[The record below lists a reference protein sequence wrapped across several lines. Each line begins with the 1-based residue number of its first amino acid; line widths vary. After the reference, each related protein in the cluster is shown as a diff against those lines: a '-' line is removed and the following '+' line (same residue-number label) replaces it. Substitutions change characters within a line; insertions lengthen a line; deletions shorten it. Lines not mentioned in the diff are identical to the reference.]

1 MRALGRIGREAASE
15 PKKVFAVTAIVLAI
29 AMAMAGASVR
39 MEMGMTLYLEEGS
52 QTMKNWE
59 DLKAQ
64 DRGNNV
70 FVVFDTADPS
80 DPELLRAMDTLSGR
94 YGDVDDISQ
103 VHSITDPLKRMN
115 GGELPETRE
124 RARELME
131 KLPEDTVNNFVPNRN
146 LAVVMATYGDG
157 DAEALT
163 RQFRSETE
171 SVALPPG
178 TEVTVTGM
186 PIFED
191 AAFGLMLPEMIL
203 LFSAAFLVIFGALY
217 VLMRSR
223 VEERKYVLLPLVP
236 TMAALM
242 VMMGAMGLLD
252 YNFNAIM
259 MGVMPV
265 ALGLG
270 IEYGIQI
277 QNRYIEE
284 RGSDADPIDAAGIAT
299 STTGKALLFAMM
311 TTAIGFISLLASPVP
326 PTRQFG
332 VTSAVAIVAA
342 MAFSVTLMPAVLATT
357 DRGRGGSDTSGDDGA
372 VERGFHRMA
381 RDVICHRPFAVIA
394 LILVVAAAGAYAYP
408 KVSTT
413 QEMMDYWPQ
422 EMQETKDVEYLTDN
436 VDSPKVLSV
445 LMRDATAAD
454 AERVTRFVDL
464 VERLPE
470 VNYVATDPPLKDYGG
485 GPVTIDL
492 YVEDIEGEPVRT
504 LIDEAHSMG
513 ELAGIINM
521 EITGKP
527 VLNRNV
533 IENVTAGLTPMTI
546 LSFGLALGFLLIAY
560 RSLRRSAA
568 LLGTVVIA
576 VLVIAGAMYL
586 LGVPWNPLTVT
597 MASLTLGI
605 GIDFGIHLFER
616 FEEELEKGHAPFDAS
631 VTSVTRLGRPILGSG
646 VTIIAGFG
654 VLTLSRFPVLSNF
667 GRTIVLSIAISLIAT
682 FTFLPAL
689 LAGAGHHVCRLENEE
704 GGNHNE

>member
-1 MRALGRIGREAASE
+1 MRALERIGRRAASD
-15 PKKVFAVTAIVLAI
+15 PKKVFAVTAVVLVV
-29 AMAMAGASVR
+29 AMAMAAASVR
-39 MEMGMTLYLEEGS
+39 MEMGMTLYLEEDS

-59 DLKAQ
+59 DLKDQ

-80 DPELLRAMDTLSGR
+80 DPQLLRAMDTLAGR
-94 YGDVDDISQ
+94 YQNVDDISQ

-115 GGELPETRE
+115 GGELPDTRD
-124 RARELME
+124 RARQLMATM
-131 KLPEDTVNNFVPNRN
+131 PQDTVNNFVPNQN

-157 DAEALT
+157 DAETLT
-163 RQFRSETE
+163 DQFRAETE
-171 SVALPPG
+171 SVDLPPG

-191 AAFGLMLPEMIL
+191 AAFGLMLPEMIM
-203 LFSAAFLVIFGALY
+203 LFSAAFLVIFAALY

-223 VEERKYVLLPLVP
+223 VEQRRDVLLPLVP

-242 VMMGAMGLLD
+242 IMMGAMGLLD

-284 RGSDADPIDAAGIAT
+284 RGNGTLPVDAAGVAT

-342 MAFSVTLMPAVLATT
+342 MAFSVTLMPAILVMT
-357 DRGRGGSDTSGDDGA
+357 DRGRGGSEESSGNGA
-372 VERGFHRMA
+372 VERSFNRVA
-381 RDVICHRPFAVIA
+381 RDVICHRPIAVIG

-408 KVSTT
+408 QVPTT

-422 EMQETKDVEYLTDN
+422 EMQATKDVEYLTDN

-445 LMRDATAAD
+445 LMRDTTAAD
-454 AERVTRFVDL
+454 QERITRFVDL
-464 VERLPE
+464 VQRLPE
-470 VNYVATDPPLKDYGG
+470 VNYVATDPPLDDYSG
-485 GPVTIDL
+485 GPVTVDL
-492 YVEDIEGEPVRT
+492 YVEDIEGTPVRT
-504 LIDEAHSMG
+504 LIDEVYAMG
-513 ELAGIINM
+513 ELAGVMNM

-546 LSFGLALGFLLIAY
+546 LSFGLALAFLLVAY

-576 VLVIAGAMYL
+576 VFIIAGTMYL
-586 LGVPWNPLTVT
+586 LDVPWNPLTVT

-616 FEEELEKGHAPFDAS
+616 FEEELEKGHTPFDAS
-631 VTSVTRLGRPILGSG
+631 VTAITRLGRPILGSG

-689 LAGAGHHVCRLENEE
+689 LAGAGHHVCQLENNDQ
-704 GGNHNE
+704 GGN